1 MLTQLGG
8 LLLYTRAPFMQLRT
22 LFIVV
27 VVCNLSACASIEALP
42 DNYQTPAS
50 LPDTF
55 LQQFCYPPI
64 PVQSELTLVK
74 EKKSYRVF
82 VGAIEAG
89 PVDLDDETPITFEF
103 YEQKGS
109 GLSPLVL
116 IMPIL
121 NGQKDLMRPFAKHFA
136 RKGYA
141 VVIIDTVQRRTL
153 LQDLKDPEPAIHR
166 SIQRHRRVIDWVET
180 RSDIDAGRIALFG
193 ASLGAFNAL
202 FLAALDERVS
212 AAAFALVGGSLPDVL
227 VVSNERRVE
236 EAISQTK
243 KELSLNDE
251 ALIAYLE
258 EKIVTD
264 PLMLAPHVNAERVL
278 LVQAKHDRTVPF
290 ARQMEL
296 RDAMGMPE
304 TITLPTGHIT
314 AAAYLF
320 YLRSRV
326 AKFFDR
332 KMAEDSVNGTAVIPA
347 STCDGV

>member
-1 MLTQLGG
+1 MH
-8 LLLYTRAPFMQLRT
+8 LRT
-22 LFIVV
+22 LFVLIIVG
-27 VVCNLSACASIEALP
+27 NLSACVSNDALP
-42 DNYQTPAS
+42 DNYRTPAP
-50 LPDTF
+50 LPGAY
-55 LQQFCYPPI
+55 LKQFCYAKGPARG
-64 PVQSELTLVK
+64 ELTLVK

-103 YEQKGS
+103 YEQENKGP
-109 GLSPLVL
+109 SPVVL

-141 VVIIDTVQRRTL
+141 VIIIDTVQRRTL
-153 LQDLKDPEPAIHR
+153 LQDLRDPEPAIHR

-180 RSDIDAGRIALFG
+180 REDMDAGRISIFG

-202 FLAALDERVS
+202 FLAALDDRVS
-212 AAAFALVGGSLPDVL
+212 AAALALVGGSLPDVL

-236 EAISQTK
+236 EAVAQTRE
-243 KELSLNDE
+243 ELSLDDE
-251 ALIAYLE
+251 ELIAYLKE
-258 EKIVTD
+258 RIATD

-278 LVQAKHDRTVPF
+278 LVQAKNDKTVPF

-320 YLRSRV
+320 YLRSRI

-332 KMAEDSVNGTAVIPA
+332 KLAEESTFGTAVIPA

>member
-1 MLTQLGG
+1 
-8 LLLYTRAPFMQLRT
+8 MQVRT
-22 LFIVV
+22 LFFVV
-27 VVCNLSACASIEALP
+27 VVCNLSACASIESLP
-42 DNYQTPAS
+42 DNYQTPAP
-50 LPDTF
+50 LPDAY
-55 LQQFCYPPI
+55 LKQFCYPAV
-64 PVQSELTLVK
+64 PVQSKLTLVK
-74 EKKSYRVF
+74 DKTSYRVF
-82 VGAIEAG
+82 TGAIESA

-109 GLSPLVL
+109 GHSPVVL

-153 LQDLKDPEPAIHR
+153 LQDLKDPEPAIYR

-180 RSDIDAGRIALFG
+180 RSDIDAGRLALFG
-193 ASLGAFNAL
+193 ASLGGFNAL

-212 AAAFALVGGSLPDVL
+212 AAALALVGGSLPDVL
-227 VVSNERRVE
+227 VKSNERRVE
-236 EAISQTK
+236 EAISQIK

-258 EKIVTD
+258 EKIATD
-264 PLMLAPHVNAERVL
+264 PLVLAPHMNAERVL
-278 LVQAKHDRTVPF
+278 LVQAKHDKAVPF
-290 ARQMEL
+290 PRQIEL
-296 RDAMGMPE
+296 REAMARPE

-320 YLRSRV
+320 YLRSRTG
-326 AKFFDR
+326 KFFDR
-332 KMAEDSVNGTAVIPA
+332 KLAEESTYGTAIMPA
-347 STCDGV
+347 STCEEVKP

>member
-1 MLTQLGG
+1 
-8 LLLYTRAPFMQLRT
+8 MQLRT
-22 LFIVV
+22 LFFVV

-42 DNYQTPAS
+42 DNYQTPAP
-50 LPDTF
+50 LPDAY
-55 LQQFCYPPI
+55 LKLFCYPAV
-64 PVQSELTLVK
+64 PVQSKLTLVK
-74 EKKSYRVF
+74 DKTSYRVF
-82 VGAIEAG
+82 TGAIEAG

-109 GLSPLVL
+109 GLSPVVL

-153 LQDLKDPEPAIHR
+153 LQDLKDPEPAIYR

-193 ASLGAFNAL
+193 ASLGGFNAL

-212 AAAFALVGGSLPDVL
+212 AAALALVGGSLPDVL
-227 VVSNERRVE
+227 VKSNERRVE

-258 EKIVTD
+258 EQIATD
-264 PLMLAPHVNAERVL
+264 PLVLAPHMNAARVL
-278 LVQAKHDRTVPF
+278 LVQAKHDKAVPF
-290 ARQMEL
+290 PRQMEL
-296 RDAMGMPE
+296 REAMARPE

-320 YLRSRV
+320 YLRSRT
-326 AKFFDR
+326 ARFFDR
-332 KMAEDSVNGTAVIPA
+332 KLAEESTYGTAIMPA
-347 STCDGV
+347 SACEEVEP

>member
-1 MLTQLGG
+1 
-8 LLLYTRAPFMQLRT
+8 MQLRT

-27 VVCNLSACASIEALP
+27 VVCTLSACASNEALP
-42 DNYQTPAS
+42 DNYQTPAP
-50 LPDTF
+50 LPDAYLKLF
-55 LQQFCYPPI
+55 FYPAV
-64 PVQSELTLVK
+64 PVQSKLMLVK

-82 VGAIEAG
+82 MGAIEAG
-89 PVDLDDETPITFEF
+89 PVDLDDDTPITFEF
-103 YEQKGS
+103 YEQNGS
-109 GLSPLVL
+109 GRSPVVV

-153 LQDLKDPEPAIHR
+153 LQDLKDPEPAIQR
-166 SIQRHRRVIDWVET
+166 SIQRHRLVIDWIES
-180 RSDIDAGRIALFG
+180 RSDIDAGRVAVFG

-212 AAAFALVGGSLPDVL
+212 AAALALVGGSLPDVL
-227 VVSNERRVE
+227 VVSNERRVG
-236 EAISQTK
+236 EAISQAK
-243 KELSLNDE
+243 KELSLDDE

-264 PLMLAPHVNAERVL
+264 PLMLAPHMNAARVL
-278 LVQAKHDRTVPF
+278 LVQAKRDKTVPF
-290 ARQMEL
+290 PRQIEL
-296 RDAMGMPE
+296 REAMARPE
-304 TITLPTGHIT
+304 TITLPTGHVT

-326 AKFFDR
+326 ARFFDR
-332 KMAEDSVNGTAVIPA
+332 KMAEESAHGTAIIPA
-347 STCDGV
+347 SACEEVKT